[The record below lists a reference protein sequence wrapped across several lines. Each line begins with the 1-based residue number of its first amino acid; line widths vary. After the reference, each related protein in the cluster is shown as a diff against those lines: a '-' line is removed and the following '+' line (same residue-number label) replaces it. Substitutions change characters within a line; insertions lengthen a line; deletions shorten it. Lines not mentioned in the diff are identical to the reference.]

1 MAFDC
6 FLSIEGIQGE
16 CSDEAH
22 RNAIEL
28 VGYNH
33 SVTHTAGL
41 TRGPSGGFDS
51 VADHKDFVITKSVD
65 QTTPQLAAAC
75 SQGTRYNSA
84 KVEVARA
91 TGDKATYWEIEMKDV
106 YIRSVAFNA
115 AQDGDL
121 PTETVAL
128 AYSKIVWTY
137 YLFDHK
143 TGRSR
148 GTNQTSADLT
158 QGSPDPSQWAASS
171 NCSAR
176 M

>member
-6 FLSIEGIQGE
+6 FLEIEGIRGE
-16 CSDEAH
+16 SSDEAH

-28 VGYNH
+28 IGYSH

-41 TRGPSGGFDS
+41 TRGASGGFDS

-84 KVEVARA
+84 KVQVARA
-91 TGDKATYWEIEMKDV
+91 TGDKETYWEIEMTDV
-106 YIRSVAFNA
+106 YVRSISFSATE
-115 AQDGDL
+115 DGDL
-121 PTETVAL
+121 PTESVAL
-128 AYSKIVWTY
+128 AYSAITWTY

-143 TGRSR
+143 TGQPR
-148 GTNQTSADLT
+148 GRNQTTADLT
-158 QGSPDPSQWAASS
+158 QGT
-171 NCSAR
+171 
-176 M
+176 

>member
-6 FLSIEGIQGE
+6 FLEIEGVQGE

-22 RNAIEL
+22 ANAIEL
-28 VGYNH
+28 IGYSH
-33 SVTHTAGL
+33 GMTHTTGL
-41 TRGPSGGFDS
+41 ARGSSCGFDS

-75 SQGTRYNSA
+75 SSGARYNSA

-91 TGDKATYWEIEMKDV
+91 TGDKGTYWEIEMTGV
-106 YIRSVAFNA
+106 YVRSMTFNA
-115 AQDGDL
+115 AQGGEL

-128 AYSKIVWTY
+128 AYSKITWTY
-137 YLFDHK
+137 YLSDHK

-148 GTNQTSADLT
+148 GTNQTTVDLT
-158 QGSPDPSQWAASS
+158 QGT
-171 NCSAR
+171 
-176 M
+176 